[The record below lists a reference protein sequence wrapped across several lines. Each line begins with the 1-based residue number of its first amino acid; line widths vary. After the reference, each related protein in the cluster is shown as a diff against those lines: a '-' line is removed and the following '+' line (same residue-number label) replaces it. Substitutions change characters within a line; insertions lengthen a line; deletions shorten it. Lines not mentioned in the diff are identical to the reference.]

1 MKRILLAAMASIALL
16 ISSCGKS
23 DDSSG
28 DITGIWQKE
37 SETVD
42 GQSQTIDDCEKK
54 SAVVFT
60 QNQMTT
66 HDFIEN
72 AGACRYSKHVD
83 AYKIEGNAIKSDE
96 DSSISFPFSVSGNTL
111 TIEFVEN
118 AKKFVFKYKKITQA
132 ELDAILATANNN
144 NGGGNKNAQNL
155 EGIWQKESETVDG
168 QSQTINEC
176 GKPIVIFNQNQATT
190 HSFSKNTGVC
200 KYHKNIDTYQIIGN
214 TIKGLGGDDE
224 SFTFSLSGNTLTF
237 EIIRNGEKGIHKFKK
252 ITQAELDAFL
262 ATVNNNNG
270 GGNKNAQNLEGIWQ
284 IESETV
290 DGQSQTINDCEK
302 KSAVAITQN
311 QITSHNFSE
320 VPGFCRYN
328 KHVVHAYKIEGNA
341 IKSNEDPSI
350 SFPFSVSGNT
360 LTIESVKNGKKT
372 ILKYRKITQ
381 AELDA
386 ILATVNNGGN

>member
-1 MKRILLAAMASIALL
+1 MKRILLAAMASMALL

-60 QNQMTT
+60 QNQMTI

-72 AGACRYSKHVD
+72 AGTCKYSKQVL

-118 AKKFVFKYKKITQA
+118 TKKFVFKYKKITQA
-132 ELDAILATANNN
+132 QLDAILATANNN
-144 NGGGNKNAQNL
+144 NGGGNNNAQNL
-155 EGIWQKESETVDG
+155 EGIWQIESETING

-176 GKPIVIFNQNQATT
+176 GKTTVIFNQNQATT
-190 HSFSKNTGVC
+190 HSFSKDIGVC

-214 TIKGLGGDDE
+214 TIKGLGGEDE

-262 ATVNNNNG
+262 ATVNNGRN
-270 GGNKNAQNLEGIWQ
+270 
-284 IESETV
+284 
-290 DGQSQTINDCEK
+290 
-302 KSAVAITQN
+302 
-311 QITSHNFSE
+311 
-320 VPGFCRYN
+320 
-328 KHVVHAYKIEGNA
+328 
-341 IKSNEDPSI
+341 
-350 SFPFSVSGNT
+350 
-360 LTIESVKNGKKT
+360 
-372 ILKYRKITQ
+372 
-381 AELDA
+381 
-386 ILATVNNGGN
+386 

>member
-28 DITGIWQKE
+28 DITGIWQLE
-37 SETVD
+37 SETV
-42 GQSQTIDDCEKK
+42 
-54 SAVVFT
+54 
-60 QNQMTT
+60 N
-66 HDFIEN
+66 
-72 AGACRYSKHVD
+72 
-83 AYKIEGNAIKSDE
+83 
-96 DSSISFPFSVSGNTL
+96 
-111 TIEFVEN
+111 
-118 AKKFVFKYKKITQA
+118 
-132 ELDAILATANNN
+132 
-144 NGGGNKNAQNL
+144 
-155 EGIWQKESETVDG
+155 G

-176 GKPIVIFNQNQATT
+176 GKTTVIFNQNQATT

-214 TIKGLGGDDE
+214 TIKGLGGEDE

-290 DGQSQTINDCEK
+290 NGQSQRINDCEK
-302 KSAVAITQN
+302 KTVAVFTQN
-311 QITSHNFSE
+311 QITTHDFIENAG
-320 VPGFCRYN
+320 VCRYS
-328 KHVVHAYKIEGNA
+328 KSTKSYRIEGNV
-341 IKSNEDPSI
+341 IKSDTDPDESL
-350 SFPFSVSGNT
+350 SFSVSGNT
-360 LTIESVKNGKKT
+360 FTIEFVENAK
-372 ILKYRKITQ
+372 IFVFKYRKITQ
-381 AELDA
+381 AQLDA

>member
-37 SETVD
+37 SETVN

-60 QNQMTT
+60 QNQMTI

-72 AGACRYSKHVD
+72 AGACRYSKQVHT
-83 AYKIEGNAIKSDE
+83 YKIEGNAIKSDE

-144 NGGGNKNAQNL
+144 NGGGNNNAQNL

-176 GKPIVIFNQNQATT
+176 GKTTIIFNQNQATT
-190 HSFSKNTGVC
+190 HTFSKNAGVC
-200 KYHKNIDTYQIIGN
+200 KYFKHIDTYEIIGN
-214 TIKGLGGDDE
+214 TIRIGKDE
-224 SFTFSLSGNTLTF
+224 FFSFSLSGNTLTF
-237 EIIRNGEKGIHKFKK
+237 EVIGK
-252 ITQAELDAFL
+252 
-262 ATVNNNNG
+262 
-270 GGNKNAQNLEGIWQ
+270 
-284 IESETV
+284 
-290 DGQSQTINDCEK
+290 
-302 KSAVAITQN
+302 
-311 QITSHNFSE
+311 
-320 VPGFCRYN
+320 
-328 KHVVHAYKIEGNA
+328 
-341 IKSNEDPSI
+341 
-350 SFPFSVSGNT
+350 
-360 LTIESVKNGKKT
+360 GKKT
-372 ILKYRKITQ
+372 IYKLKKITQ

>member
-28 DITGIWQKE
+28 DITGIWQLE
-37 SETVD
+37 SETV
-42 GQSQTIDDCEKK
+42 
-54 SAVVFT
+54 
-60 QNQMTT
+60 N
-66 HDFIEN
+66 
-72 AGACRYSKHVD
+72 
-83 AYKIEGNAIKSDE
+83 
-96 DSSISFPFSVSGNTL
+96 
-111 TIEFVEN
+111 
-118 AKKFVFKYKKITQA
+118 
-132 ELDAILATANNN
+132 
-144 NGGGNKNAQNL
+144 
-155 EGIWQKESETVDG
+155 G

-190 HSFSKNTGVC
+190 HTFSKNTGVC

-214 TIKGLGGDDE
+214 TIKGLGGEDE

-252 ITQAELDAFL
+252 ITQVELDAFL
-262 ATVNNNNG
+262 ATVNNNG

-284 IESETV
+284 KESETV
-290 DGQSQTINDCEK
+290 DGQSQTIDDCEK
-302 KSAVAITQN
+302 KSAVVFTQN
-311 QITSHNFSE
+311 QITTHAFIENA
-320 VPGFCRYN
+320 GACRYT
-328 KHVVHAYKIEGNA
+328 KQLHTYKIEGNA

-372 ILKYRKITQ
+372 ILKYKKITQ
-381 AELDA
+381 AQLDA
-386 ILATVNNGGN
+386 ILATANNNNGGN

>member
-28 DITGIWQKE
+28 DITGIWQLESETVNGQSQTINECGKPIVIFNQNQATTHTFSKNTGVCKYHKNIDTYQIIGNTIKGLGGEDESFTFSLSGNTLTFEIIRNGEKGIHKFKKITQAELDAFLATVNNNNGGGNKNAQNLEGIWQKE

-42 GQSQTIDDCEKK
+42 GQSQTINDCEKK
-54 SAVVFT
+54 SAVAIT
-60 QNQMTT
+60 QNQITS
-66 HDFIEN
+66 HNFSEVP
-72 AGACRYSKHVD
+72 GFCRYNKHVVHT
-83 AYKIEGNAIKSDE
+83 YKIEGNAIKSDE

-144 NGGGNKNAQNL
+144 NGGGNNNAQNL

-176 GKPIVIFNQNQATT
+176 GKTTIIFNQNQATT
-190 HSFSKNTGVC
+190 HTFSKNAGVC
-200 KYHKNIDTYQIIGN
+200 KYFKHIDTYEIIGN
-214 TIKGLGGDDE
+214 TIRIGKDE
-224 SFTFSLSGNTLTF
+224 FFSFSLSGNTLTF
-237 EIIRNGEKGIHKFKK
+237 EVIGK
-252 ITQAELDAFL
+252 
-262 ATVNNNNG
+262 
-270 GGNKNAQNLEGIWQ
+270 
-284 IESETV
+284 
-290 DGQSQTINDCEK
+290 
-302 KSAVAITQN
+302 
-311 QITSHNFSE
+311 
-320 VPGFCRYN
+320 
-328 KHVVHAYKIEGNA
+328 
-341 IKSNEDPSI
+341 
-350 SFPFSVSGNT
+350 
-360 LTIESVKNGKKT
+360 GKKT
-372 ILKYRKITQ
+372 IYKLKKITQ

>member
-54 SAVVFT
+54 TVVVFT
-60 QNQMTT
+60 QNQMTS

-72 AGACRYSKHVD
+72 AGACRYSKHVE
-83 AYKIEGNAIKSDE
+83 AYKIEGNVIKSDE

-118 AKKFVFKYKKITQA
+118 TKKFVFKYKKITQA

-144 NGGGNKNAQNL
+144 NGGGNNNGGRNNNAQNL
-155 EGIWQKESETVDG
+155 EGIWQIESETING
-168 QSQTINEC
+168 QSQTIDEC
-176 GKPIVIFNQNQATT
+176 GKTTVIFNQNQATT
-190 HSFSKNTGVC
+190 HSFSKDIGVC

-214 TIKGLGGDDE
+214 KIKGLGGEDE
-224 SFTFSLSGNTLTF
+224 SFTFSLSENTLTF

-262 ATVNNNNG
+262 ATVNNGRN
-270 GGNKNAQNLEGIWQ
+270 
-284 IESETV
+284 
-290 DGQSQTINDCEK
+290 
-302 KSAVAITQN
+302 
-311 QITSHNFSE
+311 
-320 VPGFCRYN
+320 
-328 KHVVHAYKIEGNA
+328 
-341 IKSNEDPSI
+341 
-350 SFPFSVSGNT
+350 
-360 LTIESVKNGKKT
+360 
-372 ILKYRKITQ
+372 
-381 AELDA
+381 
-386 ILATVNNGGN
+386 

>member
-28 DITGIWQKE
+28 DITGIWQLE
-37 SETVD
+37 SETV
-42 GQSQTIDDCEKK
+42 
-54 SAVVFT
+54 
-60 QNQMTT
+60 N
-66 HDFIEN
+66 
-72 AGACRYSKHVD
+72 
-83 AYKIEGNAIKSDE
+83 
-96 DSSISFPFSVSGNTL
+96 
-111 TIEFVEN
+111 
-118 AKKFVFKYKKITQA
+118 
-132 ELDAILATANNN
+132 
-144 NGGGNKNAQNL
+144 
-155 EGIWQKESETVDG
+155 G

-176 GKPIVIFNQNQATT
+176 GKTTVIFNQNQATT

-214 TIKGLGGDDE
+214 TIKGLGGEDE

-284 IESETV
+284 KESETV
-290 DGQSQTINDCEK
+290 DGQSQTIDDCEK
-302 KSAVAITQN
+302 KSAVVFTQN
-311 QITSHNFSE
+311 QITTHAFIENAG
-320 VPGFCRYN
+320 VCRYS
-328 KHVVHAYKIEGNA
+328 KSTKSYRIEGNV
-341 IKSNEDPSI
+341 IKSDTDPDESL
-350 SFPFSVSGNT
+350 SFSVSGNT
-360 LTIESVKNGKKT
+360 FTIEFVENAK
-372 ILKYRKITQ
+372 IFVFKYRKITQ
-381 AELDA
+381 AQLDA

>member
-23 DDSSG
+23 DDSAG
-28 DITGIWQKE
+28 DVTGIWQKE

-60 QNQMTT
+60 QNQITT

-72 AGACRYSKHVD
+72 AGACRYSKQVQ

-96 DSSISFPFSVSGNTL
+96 DSSINFPFSVSGNTL

-168 QSQTINEC
+168 QSQTI
-176 GKPIVIFNQNQATT
+176 
-190 HSFSKNTGVC
+190 
-200 KYHKNIDTYQIIGN
+200 D
-214 TIKGLGGDDE
+214 
-224 SFTFSLSGNTLTF
+224 
-237 EIIRNGEKGIHKFKK
+237 
-252 ITQAELDAFL
+252 
-262 ATVNNNNG
+262 
-270 GGNKNAQNLEGIWQ
+270 
-284 IESETV
+284 
-290 DGQSQTINDCEK
+290 DCEK
-302 KSAVAITQN
+302 KSAVVFTQN
-311 QITSHNFSE
+311 QITTHAFIENA
-320 VPGFCRYN
+320 GACRYT
-328 KHVVHAYKIEGNA
+328 KQLHTYKIEGNA

-372 ILKYRKITQ
+372 ILKYKKITQ

>member
-54 SAVVFT
+54 TVVVFT
-60 QNQMTT
+60 QNQMTS

-72 AGACRYSKHVD
+72 AGACRYSKHVE
-83 AYKIEGNAIKSDE
+83 AYKIEGNVIKSDE

-111 TIEFVEN
+111 TIESVDGQE
-118 AKKFVFKYKKITQA
+118 KTIFKYKKITQA
-132 ELDAILATANNN
+132 QLDAILATANNN
-144 NGGGNKNAQNL
+144 NGGGNNNAQNL
-155 EGIWQKESETVDG
+155 EGIWQIESETING

-176 GKPIVIFNQNQATT
+176 GKTTVIFNQNQATT
-190 HSFSKNTGVC
+190 HSFSKDIGVC

-214 TIKGLGGDDE
+214 TIKGLGGEDE

-262 ATVNNNNG
+262 ATVNN
-270 GGNKNAQNLEGIWQ
+270 GGN
-284 IESETV
+284 
-290 DGQSQTINDCEK
+290 
-302 KSAVAITQN
+302 
-311 QITSHNFSE
+311 
-320 VPGFCRYN
+320 
-328 KHVVHAYKIEGNA
+328 
-341 IKSNEDPSI
+341 
-350 SFPFSVSGNT
+350 
-360 LTIESVKNGKKT
+360 
-372 ILKYRKITQ
+372 
-381 AELDA
+381 
-386 ILATVNNGGN
+386 